1 MDKKRPANNART
13 KGERK
18 KGDSP
23 KQEGRSEIPNALKGL
38 PFTVRPI
45 RA

>member
-1 MDKKRPANNART
+1 MEKRRPENNPRT

-18 KGDSP
+18 KGDSR
-23 KQEGRSEIPNALKGL
+23 KREGRSEIPNALKGL

-45 RA
+45 RG